1 MRKTLGGRLVD
12 EIITEEKEAMRK
24 TFLIGVLAA
33 LMLFA
38 FTACE
43 QNMPST
49 PLYGAQVE
57 SITVAEQPVYIV
69 MPSLTNVTDTIDPS
83 VIKFAVKYND
93 GKVYTYTGAQ
103 LGLTAASVNGGAT
116 VNALT
121 KTITVKLDE
130 DGKYTFYPQVKAYE
144 PTAAVIDLASIE
156 NQPVEI
162 QKDKA
167 VTYNVDVTVSSNG
180 GAKVFEIPFKT
191 LASDVN
197 DIIKDNKLEAGDTF
211 TVTAEYASNI
221 AKHLTENPLLDIT
234 FEGSVSVIV
243 VDGTETKIDH
253 IVAKQNGTIYAD
265 ITGMAGNKTLTQAS
279 ITVTAY
285 DKDGNVLSGN
295 DITGFTTSV
304 YDENNVKFN
313 DAYTWKKAGTY
324 KVTVKYANADGSKSF
339 SYPMEL
345 KISEDYPIA
354 FEVSQKNSETPVDG
368 HFTEKYKYIP
378 GEPITFDTSKFDMK
392 VTAWK
397 SNASTT
403 YAEDDEPDYTVE
415 WKASPSVI
423 PYDIT
428 LSGTEGS
435 KTGTY
440 KINFETVIDGEV
452 VTAQWAS
459 SDNGVTVVEKR

>member
-1 MRKTLGGRLVD
+1 MLPGGGRLVD

-57 SITVAEQPVYIV
+57 SITVAEQPVYIC
-69 MPSLTNVTDTIDPS
+69 MPQVLTDTIDPS

-103 LGLTAASVNGGAT
+103 LGLTAASVEGGAT

-121 KTITVKLDE
+121 KTIKVQLDAN
-130 DGKYTFYPQVKAYE
+130 GMYTFYPQVKAYE
-144 PTAAVIDLASIE
+144 PTAAVIDLSSIE
-156 NQPVEI
+156 DQPMEI
-162 QKDKA
+162 QKDTA
-167 VTYNVDVTVSSNG
+167 VNYNVDVTVSSNG

-191 LASDVN
+191 NASDVN
-197 DIIKDNKLEAGDTF
+197 DIIEDNKLDAGDTF
-211 TVTAEYASNI
+211 TITAEYASSI
-221 AKHLTENPLLDIT
+221 AKNLTENPLLDIT

-243 VDGTETKIDH
+243 VDGTETKIEH
-253 IVAKQNGTIYAD
+253 ITAKQNGTIYAD
-265 ITGMAGNKTLTQAS
+265 ITGMTGNKTLSQAS

-285 DKDGNVLSGN
+285 DKDGNVLSG
-295 DITGFTTSV
+295 DDVSGFTASV

-313 DAYTWKKAGTY
+313 DGYTWKKAGTY

-345 KISEDYPIA
+345 KVSEDYPIA

-378 GEPITFDTSKFDMK
+378 GEPIEFDTSKFEMK

-397 SNASTT
+397 SNASTS
-403 YAEDDEPDYTVE
+403 YADDVAPDYSVE
-415 WKASPSVI
+415 WKANPSVI

-435 KTGTY
+435 KTGNY
-440 KINFETVIDGEV
+440 KINFETVIDGDV
-452 VTAQWAS
+452 VVAQWGS
-459 SDNGVTVVEKR
+459 GDNGVPVVEKR